1 MYVYVCMC
9 ICMYICIYAC
19 MYIIYTHT
27 YIYSYIYIHV
37 TTFEMPIIIL
47 CRWEWQKSCQNLWPL
62 QAHLTG
68 VIAHGCRSHY
78 YFDFL
83 QWPHDCNL
91 TLFALM
97 KTLEE
102 INCCRTLPGKLMIQ
116 MDNCSRENK
125 NKYVFGFLSLL
136 VELNIFTEVCVTKC
150 VINFVH
156 VYLCILLRL
165 K

>member
-1 MYVYVCMC
+1 M
-9 ICMYICIYAC
+9 
-19 MYIIYTHT
+19 T
-27 YIYSYIYIHV
+27 
-37 TTFEMPIIIL
+37 
-47 CRWEWQKSCQNLWPL
+47 KSCQNLWTL
-62 QAHLTG
+62 RTHLTG
-68 VIAHGCRSHY
+68 VIAHGSGSHY

-116 MDNCSRENK
+116 MDNCSREN
-125 NKYVFGFLSLL
+125 NFDFLSLL

-156 VYLCILLRL
+156 MYLCILLRL